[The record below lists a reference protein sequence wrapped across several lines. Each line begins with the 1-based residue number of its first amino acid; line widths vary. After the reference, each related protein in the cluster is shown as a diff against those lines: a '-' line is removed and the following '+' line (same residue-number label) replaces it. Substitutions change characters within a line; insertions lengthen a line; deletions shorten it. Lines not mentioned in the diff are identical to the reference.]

1 MTIQTDRPR
10 RRDAAQNRDALLAAA
25 RTVLNRDP
33 DAPLDAIAT
42 EAGLTRRAVY
52 GHFATRD
59 ELLRELLALGATR
72 VVAAIDEVAHPDPLV
87 RLALIGSRLWAE
99 VASVRVMAQFAVR
112 GPFQADIAAA
122 LVPLRASVLAT
133 VRAGAAS
140 GRIRDDIPAEQLA
153 RLIEGAAL
161 SVLDEATRS
170 QLDVPAGARLVTLSV
185 LSLAG
190 LSAADAYALMA
201 STPELDP
208 AS

>member
-1 MTIQTDRPR
+1 MPIETERPR

-33 DAPLDAIAT
+33 DASLDAIAT

-59 ELLRELLALGATR
+59 ELVRELLALGATR
-72 VVAAIDEVAHPDPLV
+72 VAAALDGIQHPDPLV

-122 LVPLRASVLAT
+122 LAPLRASVLGT
-133 VRAGAAS
+133 VRAGVAT

-170 QLDVPAGARLVTLSV
+170 ELDVPAGTRLVTLSV

-190 LSAADAYALMA
+190 LSAADAYALIS
-201 STPELDP
+201 STPELDA